1 MEHPRCRRLGIFS
14 VVGLLV
20 LVMLVYIQVIWV
32 YINNTSAQI
41 KLISEEYD
49 RMEER
54 HSLLSTAKLVLE
66 NNMILIP
73 IESQVVG
80 LSENQALTPSA
91 SPTSMTSTPMVFKNN
106 EDPEY
111 VTSSLEINRL
121 ISDLKGDLK
130 QQNKL
135 LKAT

>member
-1 MEHPRCRRLGIFS
+1 MDHRCVPERGDQRIEPGRCRPSCSHG
-14 VVGLLV
+14 
-20 LVMLVYIQVIWV
+20 
-32 YINNTSAQI
+32 T
-41 KLISEEYD
+41 
-49 RMEER
+49 EER

-135 LKAT
+135 LKST